1 MSSVS
6 IPESVSGTHYNT
18 FIGCSGL
25 TTVYIKS
32 ASSDREN
39 KARAD
44 ETTPAEIFGGAALWL
59 DCDNIREVYYDC
71 EHPLEGS
78 ESLFSDDVYPNA
90 TLYVKESARL
100 EAISTTPW
108 GKFLKIKAH
117 DFAGIENIADDNG
130 ISGPTEVYNLNGLKV
145 GNSTDGL
152 PAGLYIVSQGG
163 TTTKTIVK

>member
-1 MSSVS
+1 MTAIISVKY
-6 IPESVSGTHYNT
+6 TMT
-18 FIGCSGL
+18 
-25 TTVYIKS
+25 
-32 ASSDREN
+32 AS
-39 KARAD
+39 
-44 ETTPAEIFGGAALWL
+44 
-59 DCDNIREVYYDC
+59 
-71 EHPLEGS
+71 S